1 MKTIF
6 RSTVAALAVVLSA
19 SCGNNAGKGAQQTD
33 VMADVAPTVSVEQV
47 SVREVPQT
55 ATYTST
61 VQPYVKNNIAPQ
73 APGRIAKIFVEVGD
87 HVTKGQKL
95 VQMDAANLQ
104 QLTLQIENQKVDFAR
119 IKELYAVGAVSKA
132 EFDNMK
138 MSLEVAETQY
148 KNIMENT
155 QLLSPIDGIVTARN
169 YDNGDLYAG
178 AAILTVEQIRPVK
191 LLVNVS
197 ENYYSKVKKGDKAII
212 TLDALPGEKFTATVS
227 LKYPTINAST
237 HTFPV
242 ELTLTNKDEKVR
254 PGMFARAQINFGTE
268 DHVVVPDVAVVKQP
282 GSGERF
288 VYLYN
293 NGKVSYVKVELG
305 QRLNDAYE
313 LLGGVADGL
322 GACTQQIAQRLSEN
336 RDPHRQQDGHGQDGH
351 YRLGEDLLGPVML
364 LVAHGE
370 GTQGGGAHGQEDGNA
385 REDVDEGQGDIR
397 HFGGG

>member
-1 MKTIF
+1 MKK
-6 RSTVAALAVVLSA
+6 TVISFAVLAMTALLTACGGKSQEAQPTATVEVVKSAV
-19 SCGNNAGKGAQQTD
+19 K
-33 VMADVAPTVSVEQV
+33 VAQV
-47 SVREVPQT
+47 SVRPVDQVRD
-55 ATYTST
+55 YVGT
-61 VQPYVKNNIAPQ
+61 VQAEVKNNIAPQ

-138 MSLEVAETQY
+138 MSLDVAETQY

-178 AAILTVEQIRPVK
+178 AAILTVEQISPVK
-191 LLVNVS
+191 LMVNVS
-197 ENYYSKVKKGDKAII
+197 ENYYSKVKKGDKAAI
-212 TLDALPGEKFTATVS
+212 TLDALPGETFTATVS
-227 LKYPTINAST
+227 LKYPTINAAT

-268 DHVVVPDVAVVKQP
+268 NHVVVPDVAVVKQP

-288 VYLYN
+288 VYLYD
-293 NGKVSYVKVELG
+293 NGKVNYVKVELG
-305 QRLNDAYE
+305 QRLDDAYE
-313 LLGGVADGL
+313 LLGGVADGATVVVAGQTRL
-322 GACTQQIAQRLSEN
+322 TDGAEVRVEK
-336 RDPHRQQDGHGQDGH
+336 
-351 YRLGEDLLGPVML
+351 
-364 LVAHGE
+364 
-370 GTQGGGAHGQEDGNA
+370 
-385 REDVDEGQGDIR
+385 
-397 HFGGG
+397 

>member
-1 MKTIF
+1 MKRNVF
-6 RSTVAALAVVLSA
+6 SLAAVAMTAMLTA
-19 SCGNNAGKGAQQTD
+19 CGGKGETAQT
-33 VMADVAPTVSVEQV
+33 VVAPVEEVKPAVKVAQV
-47 SVREVPQT
+47 SVRPVDQVRD
-55 ATYTST
+55 YVGT
-61 VQPYVKNNIAPQ
+61 VQAEVKNNIAPQ

-191 LLVNVS
+191 LMVNVS
-197 ENYYSKVKKGDKAII
+197 ENYYSKVEKGDKAAI
-212 TLDALPGEKFTATVS
+212 TLDALPGETFTATVS

-313 LLGGVADGL
+313 LLGGVADG
-322 GACTQQIAQRLSEN
+322 ATVVIA
-336 RDPHRQQDGHGQDGH
+336 
-351 YRLGEDLLGPVML
+351 
-364 LVAHGE
+364 
-370 GTQGGGAHGQEDGNA
+370 
-385 REDVDEGQGDIR
+385 GQGRLTDGMEVR
-397 HFGGG
+397 VEK

>member
-1 MKTIF
+1 MKRNVF
-6 RSTVAALAVVLSA
+6 SLAALAMTALLA
-19 SCGNNAGKGAQQTD
+19 ACGGKGETAQTAAEP
-33 VMADVAPTVSVEQV
+33 VEVVKPAVKVAQV
-47 SVREVPQT
+47 SVRPVDQVRD
-55 ATYTST
+55 YVGT
-61 VQPYVKNNIAPQ
+61 VQAEVKNNIAPQ

-87 HVTKGQKL
+87 HVSKGQKL

-191 LLVNVS
+191 LMVNVS
-197 ENYYSKVKKGDKAII
+197 ENYYSKVKKGDKAAI
-212 TLDALPGEKFTATVS
+212 TLDALPGETFTATVS
-227 LKYPTINAST
+227 LKYPTINAAT

-268 DHVVVPDVAVVKQP
+268 NHVVIPDVAVVKQP

-288 VYLYN
+288 VYLYD
-293 NGKVSYVKVELG
+293 NGKVNYVKVELG
-305 QRLNDAYE
+305 QRLDDAYE
-313 LLGGVADGL
+313 LLGGVADGATVVVAGQTRL
-322 GACTQQIAQRLSEN
+322 TDGAEVRVEK
-336 RDPHRQQDGHGQDGH
+336 
-351 YRLGEDLLGPVML
+351 
-364 LVAHGE
+364 
-370 GTQGGGAHGQEDGNA
+370 
-385 REDVDEGQGDIR
+385 
-397 HFGGG
+397 

>member
-1 MKTIF
+1 MKRKAF
-6 RSTVAALAVVLSA
+6 SFAALAMTLMLA
-19 SCGNNAGKGAQQTD
+19 ACGGKTQTTQT
-33 VMADVAPTVSVEQV
+33 AVAVEEVKPAVKLAQV
-47 SVREVPQT
+47 SVRPVDQVRD
-55 ATYTST
+55 YVGT
-61 VQPYVKNNIAPQ
+61 VEAEVKNNIAPQ

-87 HVTKGQKL
+87 HVRKGQKL

-191 LLVNVS
+191 LLVNES
-197 ENYYSKVKKGDKAII
+197 ENYYSKVQKGDKATI
-212 TLDALPGEKFTATVS
+212 TLDALPGETFTATVS
-227 LKYPTINAST
+227 LKYPTINAAT

-242 ELTLTNKDEKVR
+242 ELALANKDEKVR
-254 PGMFARAQINFGTE
+254 PGMFARAQLNFGTE
-268 DHVVVPDVAVVKQP
+268 NHVVVPDVAVVKQP

-288 VYLYN
+288 VYVYN
-293 NGKVSYVKVELG
+293 HGKVNYVKVELG
-305 QRLNDAYE
+305 QRLGNAYE
-313 LLGGVADGL
+313 LISGVADGATVVVA
-322 GACTQQIAQRLSEN
+322 GQSRLT
-336 RDPHRQQDGHGQDGH
+336 DGVEV
-351 YRLGEDLLGPVML
+351 RVEK
-364 LVAHGE
+364 
-370 GTQGGGAHGQEDGNA
+370 
-385 REDVDEGQGDIR
+385 
-397 HFGGG
+397 

>member
-1 MKTIF
+1 LAACGSKPQATETA
-6 RSTVAALAVVLSA
+6 STAVAEVKPAV
-19 SCGNNAGKGAQQTD
+19 K
-33 VMADVAPTVSVEQV
+33 VAQV
-47 SVREVPQT
+47 SVRPVDQVRD
-55 ATYTST
+55 YVGT
-61 VQPYVKNNIAPQ
+61 VQAEVKNNIAPQ

-191 LLVNVS
+191 LMVNVS
-197 ENYYSKVKKGDKAII
+197 ENYYSKVEKGDKAAI
-212 TLDALPGEKFTATVS
+212 TLDALPGETFTATVS

-313 LLGGVADGL
+313 LLGGVADG
-322 GACTQQIAQRLSEN
+322 ATVVIA
-336 RDPHRQQDGHGQDGH
+336 
-351 YRLGEDLLGPVML
+351 
-364 LVAHGE
+364 
-370 GTQGGGAHGQEDGNA
+370 
-385 REDVDEGQGDIR
+385 GQGRLTDGMEVR
-397 HFGGG
+397 VEK

>member
-1 MKTIF
+1 MKKTTF
-6 RSTVAALAVVLSA
+6 SFAALAVTALLAACGSKPQATETA
-19 SCGNNAGKGAQQTD
+19 STA
-33 VMADVAPTVSVEQV
+33 VAEVKPAVKVAQV
-47 SVREVPQT
+47 SVRPVDQVRD
-55 ATYTST
+55 YVGT
-61 VQPYVKNNIAPQ
+61 VQAEVKNNIAPQ

-191 LLVNVS
+191 LIVNVS
-197 ENYYSKVKKGDKAII
+197 ENYYSKVEKGDKAAI
-212 TLDALPGEKFTATVS
+212 TLDALPGETFTATVS

-242 ELTLTNKDEKVR
+242 ELTLANKDEKVR
-254 PGMFARAQINFGTE
+254 PGMFARAQINFGKE
-268 DHVVVPDVAVVKQP
+268 NHVVVPDVAIVKQP

-288 VYLYN
+288 VYVYN

-313 LLGGVADGL
+313 LLGGVADG
-322 GACTQQIAQRLSEN
+322 AT
-336 RDPHRQQDGHGQDGH
+336 
-351 YRLGEDLLGPVML
+351 VV
-364 LVAHGE
+364 VA
-370 GTQGGGAHGQEDGNA
+370 
-385 REDVDEGQGDIR
+385 GQGRLTDGIEVR
-397 HFGGG
+397 VEK

>member
-1 MKTIF
+1 MKRKAF
-6 RSTVAALAVVLSA
+6 SFAALAMTLMLA
-19 SCGNNAGKGAQQTD
+19 ACGGKTQTTQT
-33 VMADVAPTVSVEQV
+33 AVAVEEVKPAVKLAQV
-47 SVREVPQT
+47 SVRPVDQVRD
-55 ATYTST
+55 YVGT
-61 VQPYVKNNIAPQ
+61 VEAEVKNNIAPQ

-87 HVTKGQKL
+87 HVRKGQKL

-197 ENYYSKVKKGDKAII
+197 ENYYSKVQKGDKATI
-212 TLDALPGEKFTATVS
+212 TLDALPGETFTATVS
-227 LKYPTINAST
+227 LKYPTINAAT

-242 ELTLTNKDEKVR
+242 ELALANKDEKVR
-254 PGMFARAQINFGTE
+254 PGMFARAQLNFGTE
-268 DHVVVPDVAVVKQP
+268 NHVVVPDVAVVKQP

-288 VYLYN
+288 VYVYN
-293 NGKVSYVKVELG
+293 HGKVNYVKVELG
-305 QRLNDAYE
+305 QRLGNAYE
-313 LLGGVADGL
+313 LISGVADGATVVVA
-322 GACTQQIAQRLSEN
+322 GQSRLT
-336 RDPHRQQDGHGQDGH
+336 DGVEV
-351 YRLGEDLLGPVML
+351 RVEK
-364 LVAHGE
+364 
-370 GTQGGGAHGQEDGNA
+370 
-385 REDVDEGQGDIR
+385 
-397 HFGGG
+397 

>member
-1 MKTIF
+1 MKRKVF
-6 RSTVAALAVVLSA
+6 SLAAVAMTVLLAACGGKNETAQTAVATEEMKPSV
-19 SCGNNAGKGAQQTD
+19 K
-33 VMADVAPTVSVEQV
+33 VAQV
-47 SVREVPQT
+47 SVRPVDQVRD
-55 ATYTST
+55 YVGT
-61 VQPYVKNNIAPQ
+61 VEAEVKNNIAPQ

-87 HVTKGQKL
+87 HVRKGQKL

-104 QLTLQIENQKVDFAR
+104 QLTLQIENQKVEFAR

-148 KNIMENT
+148 NNIMENT

-197 ENYYSKVKKGDKAII
+197 ENYYSKVKKGDKATI
-212 TLDALPGEKFTATVS
+212 TLDALPGESFVATVS

-242 ELTLTNKDEKVR
+242 ELTLTNQDEKVR

-268 DHVVVPDVAVVKQP
+268 DRVVVPDVAVVKQP

-288 VYLYN
+288 VYVYN
-293 NGKVSYVKVELG
+293 NGKVEYVKVELG
-305 QRLNDAYE
+305 QRLGDAYE
-313 LLGGVADGL
+313 LLGGLADG
-322 GACTQQIAQRLSEN
+322 ATI
-336 RDPHRQQDGHGQDGH
+336 
-351 YRLGEDLLGPVML
+351 V
-364 LVAHGE
+364 VA
-370 GTQGGGAHGQEDGNA
+370 
-385 REDVDEGQGDIR
+385 GQGRLTD
-397 HFGGG
+397 GMEVNVVK

>member
-1 MKTIF
+1 MKRKAF
-6 RSTVAALAVVLSA
+6 SFAALAMTLMLA
-19 SCGNNAGKGAQQTD
+19 ACGGKTQTTQT
-33 VMADVAPTVSVEQV
+33 AVAVEEVKPAVKLAQV
-47 SVREVPQT
+47 SVRPVDQVRD
-55 ATYTST
+55 YVGT
-61 VQPYVKNNIAPQ
+61 VEAEVKNNIAPQ

-87 HVTKGQKL
+87 HVRKGQKL

-197 ENYYSKVKKGDKAII
+197 ENYYSKVQKGDKAII
-212 TLDALPGEKFTATVS
+212 TLDALPGETFTATVS
-227 LKYPTINAST
+227 LKYPTINAAT

-242 ELTLTNKDEKVR
+242 ELALANKDEKVR
-254 PGMFARAQINFGTE
+254 PGMFARAQLNFGTE
-268 DHVVVPDVAVVKQP
+268 NHVVVPDVAVVKQP

-288 VYLYN
+288 VYVYN
-293 NGKVSYVKVELG
+293 HGKVNYVKVELG
-305 QRLNDAYE
+305 QRLGNAYE
-313 LLGGVADGL
+313 LISGVADGATVVVA
-322 GACTQQIAQRLSEN
+322 GQSRLT
-336 RDPHRQQDGHGQDGH
+336 DGVEV
-351 YRLGEDLLGPVML
+351 RVEK
-364 LVAHGE
+364 
-370 GTQGGGAHGQEDGNA
+370 
-385 REDVDEGQGDIR
+385 
-397 HFGGG
+397 

>member
-1 MKTIF
+1 MKRNVF
-6 RSTVAALAVVLSA
+6 SLAALAMTAMLA
-19 SCGNNAGKGAQQTD
+19 ACGGKGETAQT
-33 VMADVAPTVSVEQV
+33 VVAPVEEVKPAVKVAQV
-47 SVREVPQT
+47 SVRPVDQVRD
-55 ATYTST
+55 YVGT
-61 VQPYVKNNIAPQ
+61 VQAEVKNNIAPQ

-191 LLVNVS
+191 LMVNVS
-197 ENYYSKVKKGDKAII
+197 ENYYSKVEKGDKAAI
-212 TLDALPGEKFTATVS
+212 TLDALPGETFTATVS

-313 LLGGVADGL
+313 LLGGVADG
-322 GACTQQIAQRLSEN
+322 ATVVIA
-336 RDPHRQQDGHGQDGH
+336 
-351 YRLGEDLLGPVML
+351 
-364 LVAHGE
+364 
-370 GTQGGGAHGQEDGNA
+370 
-385 REDVDEGQGDIR
+385 GQGRLTDGMEVR
-397 HFGGG
+397 VEK

>member
-1 MKTIF
+1 MKKTTF
-6 RSTVAALAVVLSA
+6 SFAALAVTALLAACGSKPQATETA
-19 SCGNNAGKGAQQTD
+19 STA
-33 VMADVAPTVSVEQV
+33 VAEVKPAVKVAQV
-47 SVREVPQT
+47 SVRPVDQVRD
-55 ATYTST
+55 YVGT
-61 VQPYVKNNIAPQ
+61 VQAEVKNNIAPQ

-191 LLVNVS
+191 LMVNVS
-197 ENYYSKVKKGDKAII
+197 ENYYSKVEKGDKAAI
-212 TLDALPGEKFTATVS
+212 TLDALPGETFTAIVS

-242 ELTLTNKDEKVR
+242 ELTLANKDEKVR

-268 DHVVVPDVAVVKQP
+268 NHVVVPDVAIVKQP

-288 VYLYN
+288 VYVYN

-313 LLGGVADGL
+313 LLGGVADG
-322 GACTQQIAQRLSEN
+322 AT
-336 RDPHRQQDGHGQDGH
+336 
-351 YRLGEDLLGPVML
+351 VV
-364 LVAHGE
+364 VA
-370 GTQGGGAHGQEDGNA
+370 
-385 REDVDEGQGDIR
+385 GQGRLTDGIEVR
-397 HFGGG
+397 VEK